1 MDILNFSF
9 FFFLVVISL
18 LVGFLYKCLAQIE
31 DLKKQQHQEGQKDL
45 DNDYSLTILKL
56 NNELKR
62 LEIEKR
68 VHNNHLST
76 TSKKQ
81 EVIDQKNKSEFEK
94 LTNVKNIQLLEIK
107 QYQSLAN
114 QQGQQLQDFDTKQ
127 SKLVE
132 EKDTLSAKLERQFSK
147 SNQLNEQLLEKD
159 ETIQMLEKK
168 LQSEQLAIFQLVSEH
183 NQTLDRLKSR

>member
-1 MDILNFSF
+1 MDILNFGF

-18 LVGFLYKCLAQIE
+18 LVGFLYKCLAQID
-31 DLKKQQHQEGQKDL
+31 DLKKQQHQQAHRDL

-56 NNELKR
+56 NNELKS

-68 VHNNHLST
+68 VHHNHLST
-76 TSKKQ
+76 ISKKQ
-81 EVIDQKNKSEFEK
+81 EVIDQKNKSELEK
-94 LTNVKNIQLLEIK
+94 LTNVKNTQSLEIK

-114 QQGQQLQDFDTKQ
+114 QQGQQLQDFDIKQ

-147 SNQLNEQLLEKD
+147 SKQLNEQLVEKD

-168 LQSEQLAIFQLVSEH
+168 LQSEQIAIFQLMSEH
-183 NQTLDRLKSR
+183 KQTLDKLKS